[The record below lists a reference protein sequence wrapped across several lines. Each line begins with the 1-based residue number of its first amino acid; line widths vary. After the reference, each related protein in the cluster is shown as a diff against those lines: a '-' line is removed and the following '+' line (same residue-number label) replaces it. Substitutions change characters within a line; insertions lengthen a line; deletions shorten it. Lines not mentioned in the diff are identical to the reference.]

1 MINILGYPRKAISD
15 AQNAIRAVKALRGKP
30 DGFVG
35 TSSDGYADLTQLAS
49 GTPTSSLFLRGDGI
63 WATSAASSGTTVTSG
78 STTVDFGAFPGSPE
92 ASATITGQ
100 IGILAGSRIKAWLMP
115 VDTADHSADEH
126 RVESIDVYA
135 GNLVAGTG
143 FTIYAQF
150 RNLGSTMAY
159 GTWTVA
165 WEWF

>member
-1 MINILGYPRKAISD
+1 MNNILGYPRKVLSD
-15 AQNAIRAVKALRGKP
+15 AQNAVRAVKALRGKP

-35 TSSDGYADLTQLAS
+35 TDTDGYADLTQLGS

-63 WATSAASSGTTVTSG
+63 WASSSSSSGTVVTSG
-78 STTVDFGAFPGSPE
+78 STSVDFGSFPGSSE
-92 ASATITGQ
+92 ATATVSGQ
-100 IGILAGSRIKAWLMP
+100 TGILAGSRIKAWLSP
-115 VDTADHSADEH
+115 VATADHSADEH
-126 RVESIDVYA
+126 RVEDIDVYA

-150 RNLGSTMAY
+150 RNSGNTRAY